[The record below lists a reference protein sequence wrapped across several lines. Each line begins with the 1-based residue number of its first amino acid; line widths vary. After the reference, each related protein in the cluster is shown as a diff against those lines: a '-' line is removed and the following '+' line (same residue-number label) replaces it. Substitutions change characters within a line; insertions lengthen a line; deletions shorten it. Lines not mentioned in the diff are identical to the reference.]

1 MERTAELLACVQMDL
16 VCIIALVCL
25 AWRACGARIDRTP
38 RSRLFGR
45 ALFFAIGANGLLMLW
60 DLHAGGY
67 LPLGQGLAWLV
78 NAGYF
83 LLLELS
89 AFSWFLYA
97 EAVEKKDV
105 GCGRGRLLLLGAPV
119 WLLAAL
125 LAVSA
130 FTGWIFS
137 VDGAGVYHR
146 GPLFFLQPLC
156 SYGYVIYT
164 MVKSLQVVLLRKS
177 RASQREYLIIASFA
191 VPVLICGALQYFMP
205 RLSLASAGI
214 SISFMLVYLNSLQL
228 MVSQDPLTGI
238 SDRRQLL
245 LSLHARA
252 DGLREGERLFFC
264 FFDVDD
270 FKVINDRFGHAAGD
284 RVLKLIAGV
293 LRTVCCENNAACG
306 RYGGDEFTVVY
317 TARDELSAERFCSGL
332 QETLTQRL
340 EENDMAGVDLSC
352 GMVELRQ
359 GRESVQE
366 LITRADRAM
375 YLAKERK
382 KAARYA
388 RAGWQEQADA

>member
-1 MERTAELLACVQMDL
+1 MERAAELLACVEMDL

-25 AWRACGARIDRTP
+25 AWRACGSRVERSARGR
-38 RSRLFGR
+38 RFGR
-45 ALFFAIGANGLLMLW
+45 AISFAVGANLMDLLW

-67 LPLGQGLAWLV
+67 VSLGRGLAWLV
-78 NAGYF
+78 NGAYF

-97 EAVEKKDV
+97 ETVEKKDV
-105 GCGRGRLLLLGAPV
+105 RCGRGGLFLCSAPV
-119 WLLAAL
+119 WLLTGLVAA
-125 LAVSA
+125 SA

-137 VDGAGVYHR
+137 IDPAGGYHR

-164 MVKSLQVVLLRKS
+164 MVKSLQVVLLRRNAAS
-177 RASQREYLIIASFA
+177 RREYLVIAAFGL
-191 VPVLICGALQYFMP
+191 PVVVCGALQYLMP
-205 RLSLASAGI
+205 RLSLAPAGVA
-214 SISFMLVYLNSLQL
+214 ISFILVYLNSLQL

-245 LSLHARA
+245 LALHSRA
-252 DGLREGERLFFC
+252 ESLREGERLFFL
-264 FFDVDD
+264 FIDVDD

-284 RVLKLIAGV
+284 RVLKRIAGT
-293 LRTVCCENNAACG
+293 LRTVCSEANAACG

-317 TARDELSAERFCSGL
+317 TARDEQSAERLCFRL
-332 QETLTQRL
+332 QETLTRSL
-340 EENDMAGVDLSC
+340 EEDDMAGVGLSC

-366 LITRADRAM
+366 MITRADRAM
-375 YLAKERK
+375 YLAKARK

-388 RAGWQEQADA
+388 PAGWEGQADA